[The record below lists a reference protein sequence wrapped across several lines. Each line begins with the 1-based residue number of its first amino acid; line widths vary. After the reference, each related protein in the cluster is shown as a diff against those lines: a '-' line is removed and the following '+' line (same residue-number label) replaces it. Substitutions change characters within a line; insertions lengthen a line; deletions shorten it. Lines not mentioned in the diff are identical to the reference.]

1 MRFVVANSFIDRYTK
16 EYYPAGSI
24 YETKDESR
32 AEELKNG
39 GFLGE
44 EVEQTRGR
52 SKASDEDQR
61 PAASVNTSA

>member
-1 MRFVVANSFIDRYTK
+1 MRFVVASSFIDRYTK

-44 EVEQTRGR
+44 EVKQTRGR
-52 SKASDEDQR
+52 SKTTDEDQR
-61 PAASVNTSA
+61 SEASDNAPA